1 MSSTVNR
8 VIYAGNTVLVSDS
21 PAASPQTGLFSLKFL
36 NRIQS
41 ANITISSEI
50 KRSKQFGDDSFVLD
64 NYLTHPDVTA
74 EITYVVS
81 DNSNESILG
90 LNADGGHIYD
100 NQNQTGIDKNLFFLF
115 NVTGEALDMNT
126 LSNYTGVQ
134 VLGLG
139 NAQVTNYSTTASV
152 GELPTATV
160 SFTANNITFQNYDS
174 DKYIPSVTTS
184 GQTTN
189 FKYNIWSGVFDKG
202 KYIAKYTGTQTF
214 VRPGDIELIWYEQP
228 TTGFG
233 GIKYLSYTGKIQNY
247 EIATPFNRKNLYG
260 FGSDYPISRKLLSP
274 EIGTLSMSV
283 IFDGF
288 NTGNYTGML
297 FSDRASD
304 LTINLKDCDGNNKI
318 SYSIEDVKLVNQ
330 NISAQIGSSYIF
342 DGSFEFA
349 LGYYAGFSISGDYN
363 VFDTNASSYLDGLNI
378 TDTTTRNAINN
389 FTVNLKNNNLW
400 SKMSGVYPFIGDSAD
415 INKYNLKDPRNS
427 DSSFRLGFSGAGT
440 IHSSA
445 SGVDFAGTND
455 YANVFFNPN
464 TNLTG
469 LPVHLS
475 FLSLSDVGVSSID
488 VGCTAAGL
496 GDPRLTVS
504 AEYLSPNEAYFD
516 CYDTTNGRTTIS
528 SPRSDAFYTASR
540 INSTSGFMMLFNSST
555 TPTKSQTNLL
565 NVGSSIKPNFP
576 IFFGAVNNGGTPFY
590 QNFLSR
596 KFGFFS
602 VGDGLT
608 SGDCVNLYSAVKQL
622 QSDLGRNQ
630 SVFV

>member
-1 MSSTVNR
+1 MSSIVNR

-189 FKYNIWSGVFDKG
+189 FKYNIWSGIFDKG

-363 VFDTNASSYLDGLNI
+363 VFDTNASSYLDSLNI
-378 TDTTTRNAINN
+378 TDTRTRNAINN
-389 FTVNLKNNNLW
+389 FVVNLKDYGLW
-400 SKMSGVYPFIGDSAD
+400 GYMSGIYPLIGDTSG
-415 INKYNLKDPRNS
+415 INAINLKDPRDAS
-427 DSSFRLGFSGAGT
+427 SSFRLSFEGNGT
-440 IHSSA
+440 IHSA
-445 SGVDFAGTND
+445 NSGVNFAGTND
-455 YANVFFNPN
+455 YANVFFNPY
-464 TNLTG
+464 THLTG
-469 LPVHLS
+469 VPVHIS
-475 FLSLSDVGVSSID
+475 ALSLSDGSADSID
-488 VGCTAAGL
+488 IGCTSPVL
-496 GDPRLTVS
+496 TNPRLG
-504 AEYLSPNEAYFD
+504 LSVE
-516 CYDTTNGRTTIS
+516 YDTPNNAIFDAYDYTSSRVTIS
-528 SPRSDAFYTASR
+528 NPNSKAFYTASR
-540 INSTSGFMMLFNSST
+540 ITNASGFLLLFNDST
-555 TPTKSQTNLL
+555 TPT
-565 NVGSSIKPNFP
+565 SSARNIGTISPTTKPNYE
-576 IFFGAVNNGGTPFY
+576 IYFGAVNNGGTPY
-590 QNFLSR
+590 YANFLNR

-602 VGDGLT
+602 IGDGLT
-608 SGDCVNLYSAVKQL
+608 SGQCVNLYSSVKQL
-622 QSDLGRNQ
+622 QYDLERNQ
-630 SVFV
+630 DVFS